1 MNKKVKAVILS
12 SVALVSVFGIATG
25 VFFATYPMTPDVE
38 IKSADE
44 RINNDDSLLVAS
56 YNTASPWGNLIE
68 GTYTTRRAHL
78 FAQQINNCLPDVLG
92 VQELNSMW
100 QGKFE
105 ELLPQYAYYGV
116 KRGGDDKEQ
125 TSEMSGIFYLK
136 DKFELVESDTF
147 WISLTPETESR
158 FDGAACNRICSY
170 VVLKNKNTGAM
181 VAHLNTHLDHVSTE
195 AQDLGGKLIAEKTE
209 EIKVKYGE
217 IATVITGDF
226 NQYPDGL
233 AIKALEEKGFVKTS
247 DTVENGNKMCTYQ
260 GWGKDYYEAPID
272 FIFTNE
278 ASKISNYKVH
288 DYKMDNSFVSDHF
301 MITAEIEL

>member
-1 MNKKVKAVILS
+1 MNKKLKAIILS
-12 SVALVSVFGIATG
+12 SVALVSALGIATG
-25 VFFATYPMTPDVE
+25 IFFATYPMTPDVV

-44 RINNDDSLLVAS
+44 RINNNDSLLVAS

-78 FAQQINNCLPDVLG
+78 FAQQVNDVLPDVLG
-92 VQELNSMW
+92 VQELNSIW
-100 QGKFE
+100 QSKFE

-147 WISLTPETESR
+147 WISLTPEKESK
-158 FDGAACNRICSY
+158 FENAACHRICSY

-181 VAHLNTHLDHVSTE
+181 LVHLNTHLDHVSTE

-209 EIKVKYGE
+209 EIKNKYGE

-233 AIKALEEKGFVKTS
+233 AIKALEGKGFVKAC
-247 DTVENGNKMCTYQ
+247 DTVENGKTIGTFH
-260 GWGKDYYEAPID
+260 GWGKGYDNAPID
-272 FIFTNE
+272 FIFTDE
-278 ASKISNYKVH
+278 SRKISNYTVH
-288 DYKMDNSFVSDHF
+288 NHKMDNSFVSDHF
-301 MITAEIEL
+301 MITAEIEI